1 MEVKEVID
9 KGFADLEVQRKK
21 DREEIEQK
29 HAVELKKRDDE
40 IAAVKKE
47 FADKQVAED
56 KWKAEIQ
63 AQVNTVKPNDRGLEM
78 KNAIPENL
86 RKHISFAEAEGRKPE
101 KAVEVVAYGAWFQGA
116 IMTMLDAMKGKSIER
131 WVKQREAIEK
141 GWNYD
146 ARAYEAVCKAAIG
159 EVAGGGANI
168 IALPVEAELR
178 RLIRDNTLIRPLAT
192 VINMTSLAH
201 QLPVENANLTGFVIA
216 EAGLVSDA
224 YGNNTTG
231 FAQVALTARKFG
243 ALVSVQNELL
253 ADNIIG
259 LQDYLFTAM
268 AEAVGILEDRA
279 AIEGS
284 AGGVNFTG
292 IDVVTGVNSF
302 TVAGTTSGGDVPTYP
317 DLVKA
322 VYLAT
327 QRATRMGAYFIMA
340 PNVFRQVVG
349 ITDTNG
355 QPVFQY
361 ANVPNAIP
369 ERILGY
375 PVVIDSALSKTN
387 AIKSGSLSLYFGPLG
402 KIVFGDLAGM
412 EFALDPYGLFTT
424 YGTRLRLIKRTA
436 ITIPVGTFF
445 SIARGVSVT

>member
-1 MEVKEVID
+1 MEVKEVIE
-9 KGFADLEVQRKK
+9 KGFADLKADQ
-21 DREEIEQK
+21 EQK
-29 HAVELKKRDDE
+29 AKSLKDEQEKALAERDKK
-40 IAAVKKE
+40 IADLEAKHT
-47 FADKQVAED
+47 ADD
-56 KWKAEIQ
+56 KWKSEIQ
-63 AQVNTVKPNDRGLEM
+63 AQINTRAGGLVG
-78 KNAIPENL
+78 KGKITKDAIPEHL
-86 RKHISFAEAEGRKPE
+86 RKHISYAEAAGRKD
-101 KAVEVVAYGAWFQGA
+101 AVEVVAWGAWFQAHIQGMIDGRGGA
-116 IMTMLDAMKGKSIER
+116 NPER
-131 WVKQREAIEK
+131 WRKQKEQIEK
-141 GWNYD
+141 GWGYEHM
-146 ARAYEAVCKAAIG
+146 AYVELVVKAAMG

-178 RLIRDNTLIRPLAT
+178 RLIRDNTLIRPLAN
-192 VINMTSLAH
+192 VITMTSLTH
-201 QLPVENANLTGFVIA
+201 QIPTENANLTGFVIA

-224 YGNNTTG
+224 YGANTTG
-231 FAQVALTARKFG
+231 YAQVGLTARKFG

-253 ADNIIG
+253 ADNIVG

-268 AEAVGILEDRA
+268 AEAIGILEDRA
-279 AIEGS
+279 AVEGS
-284 AGGVNFTG
+284 AGGVAFTG

-302 TVAGTTSGGDVPTYP
+302 SVAGTTSGGDVPTYP
-317 DLVKA
+317 DLAKA
-322 VYLAT
+322 VYLASHK
-327 QRATRMGAYFIMA
+327 ATRMGAYWIMP

-387 AIKSGSLSLYFGPLG
+387 AIKSGSLSIYFGPPG

-424 YGTRLRLIKRTA
+424 YGTRLRLIKRTG
-436 ITIPVGTFF
+436 IVIPVGTYF
-445 SIARGVSVT
+445 SIARGCSIT